1 MTIFEWLSK
10 RDINVKNKKLVEQ
23 AFIHSSYV
31 NEHRNIS
38 KDNERLEFMGDA
50 VLQIWSSVHLFRVTP
65 PLDEGKMTT
74 YRATLVCE
82 KALAEY
88 AMKLGLNKYLKLGF
102 GEEKTGGRT
111 RDSIVA
117 NMFEAF
123 IGALYCDGGMD
134 GIERIMQEV
143 VDFDNIVDLD
153 NSITDYKTK
162 LQEYVQSDVRKTVT
176 YDVVNVSGP
185 SNKPLF
191 KINVVLDDI
200 ILGTG
205 EGNSKKK
212 AEQEAAKNAF
222 EKMVK

>member
-1 MTIFEWLSK
+1 
-10 RDINVKNKKLVEQ
+10 
-23 AFIHSSYV
+23 
-31 NEHRNIS
+31 
-38 KDNERLEFMGDA
+38 
-50 VLQIWSSVHLFRVTP
+50 
-65 PLDEGKMTT
+65 
-74 YRATLVCE
+74 
-82 KALAEY
+82 
-88 AMKLGLNKYLKLGF
+88 
-102 GEEKTGGRT
+102 
-111 RDSIVA
+111 
-117 NMFEAF
+117 MFEAF

-176 YDVVNVSGP
+176 YDVVSVSGP

-222 EKMVK
+222 DKMVK

>member
-10 RDINVKNKKLVEQ
+10 RDISVKNKKLIEQ
-23 AFIHSSYV
+23 SFIHSSYV

-50 VLQIWSSVHLFRVTP
+50 VLQIWSSVHLFRVMP

-74 YRATLVCE
+74 YRASLVCE

-88 AMKLGLNKYLKLGF
+88 GMKLGLNKYLKLGF

-176 YDVVNVSGP
+176 YDVVSVSGP

-222 EKMVK
+222 DKMVK

>member
-1 MTIFEWLSK
+1 MTIFEWLNK
-10 RDINVKNKKLVEQ
+10 RDISVKNKKLVEQ
-23 AFIHSSYV
+23 SFIHSSYV

-50 VLQIWSSVHLFRVTP
+50 VLQIWSSVHLFRVMP

-74 YRATLVCE
+74 YRASLVCE

-88 AMKLGLNKYLKLGF
+88 GMKLGLNKYLKLGF

-134 GIERIMQEV
+134 GIERIMHEV

-176 YDVVNVSGP
+176 YDVVSVSGP

-222 EKMVK
+222 DKMVK